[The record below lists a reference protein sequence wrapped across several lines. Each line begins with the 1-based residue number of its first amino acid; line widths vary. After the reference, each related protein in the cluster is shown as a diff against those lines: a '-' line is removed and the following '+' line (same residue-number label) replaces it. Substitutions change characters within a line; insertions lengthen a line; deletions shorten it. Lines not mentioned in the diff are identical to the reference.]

1 MSSRRDAGR
10 RKAPVGLTGGGG
22 FGFENSVAARFLLD
36 LLGGT
41 NSLGIDFGRIVRVD
55 WQARDAGWLADDLAL
70 TCTSGPGGDR
80 AAGLSIKS
88 NRQVTASG
96 FPTNFVAALW
106 AQWLGIGTLRPL
118 AGSQDAL
125 VLVTGEL
132 AQNVEAAWSR
142 LLREASKTTPERL
155 IARLSSPK
163 QDEGSQASDLQRALF
178 ESLHCPK
185 KLRNQ
190 RETDEKATVHLL
202 RQIRLMR
209 FDYEV
214 TPSRHMVEAV
224 ADCQKVL
231 RSSNPAEAG
240 ELWKRLTGIADEKR
254 PAGGSLDLPGLLQE
268 LRGQFDLAEHPDFAR
283 DWETLERRS
292 QEEMSEV
299 RTDIGGQRSLPRR
312 ELLAAAQTAL
322 DQRGACFLAGESG
335 SGKSALAKEIA
346 AARYRR
352 VIWLTGQMLDRS
364 ARSEVERALHLNQP
378 IVEIVRSSPVSCLI
392 VFDAVE
398 GYPERALRMAAHLV
412 RDIHGSDAAAHI
424 HFLFSAQVEAASRTI
439 RRLAEFGTAVA
450 LLETTPVPRPSEDD
464 VSAIARQIPRLGW
477 AVRRL
482 ELRPLLTNLKIL
494 DWCART
500 LQAGSIEQDHPLLGL
515 TDLIDLLWE
524 HWAEAGDNSLAR
536 SHVLMRI
543 AALEAETLSASVPR
557 LFLDYTEQQTL
568 LGLIRSDL
576 VRLRE
581 ERVRFSHDLLG
592 DWARMRVLIG
602 DDPISS
608 ADGRKRAEFPQW
620 HRAIRLFAQRLLE
633 RSGDG
638 ADEWRR
644 AIERLDDEQVS
655 STLLRDL
662 FLEALFLATNAA
674 DLLERTWPVLTANGG
689 KLLNRLLDRFLFV
702 ATLPDPR
709 LSQLTETPEEAT
721 RFQHLFRVP
730 FGPYWG
736 PLLTVLRAHLSE
748 VATVAPYNL
757 ARVCSLWL
765 KTTPVELRAGLPTP
779 WRREAAEL
787 VLATAREIQ
796 ARDAAGGY
804 YSGKL
809 DRAVYEAALYAA
821 PDLPQEIGQLCLEL
835 AQRRDMAA
843 DIAARVRAAHQKR
856 AEARGRR
863 EESSPHAERLAGF
876 SFARGRR
883 RTPWPDGPRDPVDSE
898 FMKACLA
905 GDPFCALLR
914 ADPAVALEVLLAV
927 CIEHPKED
935 DVFSHR
941 YKDECALSYSREGS
955 PPMYFRGPFLPFL
968 RTSPEYGI
976 SFVIKLTNFATRRF
990 SGEER
995 GLAITVDGA
1004 ARKWLGDTRVF
1015 QWPQG
1020 WPLSDGSLVESALM
1034 ALERWLYEA
1043 IDAGVAIEAR
1053 IERIMRES
1061 ESLAFASRLIEVGKR
1076 APSLFGGVLKPLL
1089 HVWEL
1094 WDLDFRLVTQRLNG
1108 TIALGSW
1115 MLESPQLTSLARDW
1129 YGMPHRRQ
1137 MLISWDGPVIGTMM
1151 VRDECHQFFGEL
1163 RAQWSPKLDERG
1175 DPSSLR
1181 YLIERMNPQNY
1192 TFEERDGER
1201 VIVDFQWPE
1210 ELKKDADESL
1220 AGLAK
1225 RRNLSMSPM
1234 RCRQVL
1240 DEQTP
1245 PSAEQLRAL
1254 WDLLQTVDA
1263 GEAALVTDDGVALL
1277 VGADILCAGIA
1288 VLLTFHR
1295 AWLLE
1300 DPARINWCRQQ
1311 LGRIFD
1317 NPPAPMPFDSEA
1329 AVGTDR
1335 WDAFAAECGVL
1346 LLAENNDDLLARRL
1360 VAAAVMAFHYQ
1371 TTGLAFSRA
1380 VRCRE
1385 RLGLDF
1391 NRMLVLAVR
1400 WAGLRVALP
1409 STGTPALQGDCER
1422 ALDERVRFGEA
1433 FVDRSLTTDYHALNE
1448 VDAHTLAARD
1458 ALHAKRYPEHAK
1470 VLAHRRQAEER
1481 RGSREVLHARDVAI
1495 DYHVIAAAFSW
1506 LDIGAA
1512 RSADERADWLRF
1524 VHELLDGLIGR
1535 LPVVDDPRKQE
1546 IDGLPSEF
1554 DGWIYQSVAQTIP
1567 QMTPVER
1574 PEALWRPI
1582 LNLGAPA
1589 HDWVERFFWYWFTN
1603 GAQAASSPADFVRCW
1618 REMILY
1624 ALGHPRWDPDANL
1637 SHGLG
1642 NIVSELLGF
1651 DRRWTGL
1658 SLGEDAAA
1666 AVGNLKDVFEKA
1678 AQRWFGMPDV
1688 TRGFLGFAAKPGGAR
1703 LLLPGVFWVAKAVE
1717 AFDSYD
1723 WRNGVEDSLVHFLD
1737 VCWQRESA
1745 EISADAELRKAF
1757 LGLLSTL
1764 VSRGGH
1770 AAIALRDRFL
1780 ASLGV

>member
-1 MSSRRDAGR
+1 
-10 RKAPVGLTGGGG
+10 
-22 FGFENSVAARFLLD
+22 
-36 LLGGT
+36 
-41 NSLGIDFGRIVRVD
+41 VD
-55 WQARDAGWLADDLAL
+55 WQARDAGWLADDLAV
-70 TCTSGPGGDR
+70 TCKPVGTGGDR

-88 NRQVTASG
+88 DRQVTASG
-96 FPTNFVAALW
+96 FPADFAKALW
-106 AQWLGIGTLRPL
+106 AQWLGIGTSRAL
-118 AGSQDAL
+118 ANSADVM
-125 VLVTGEL
+125 VLAVGQL
-132 AQNVEAAWSR
+132 AENVNAAWSR
-142 LLREASKTTPERL
+142 LLREASQTTPERL
-155 IARLSSPK
+155 ITRLSSPK
-163 QDEGSQASDLQRALF
+163 VDEGSQASDLQRALF

-185 KLRNQ
+185 ELRDQ
-190 RETDEKATVHLL
+190 GDTDEKATVRLL
-202 RQIRLMR
+202 CQVRLMR
-209 FDYEV
+209 FDYEAI
-214 TPSRHMVEAV
+214 PSRRLDEAV
-224 ADCQKVL
+224 ADYQKVL

-268 LRGQFDLAEHPDFAR
+268 LRGEFDLVGHPDFAR
-283 DWETLERRS
+283 DWDILARRS
-292 QEEMSEV
+292 QEEMSDI
-299 RTDIGGQRSLPRR
+299 RIDIGGQSHLPRQDV
-312 ELLAAAQTAL
+312 LAAVQTAF
-322 DQRGACFLAGESG
+322 DQRGTCFLAGESG

-352 VIWLTGQMLDRS
+352 VIWLTGQMLDHS
-364 ARSEVERALHLNQP
+364 ARSEVERSLHLNRP
-378 IVEIVRSSPVSCLI
+378 IVDLARSSSVPCVI
-392 VFDAVE
+392 VFDGVE
-398 GYPERALRMAAHLV
+398 GYPERALRVAAHLI
-412 RDIHGSDAAAHI
+412 RDIHGSTAAGDI
-424 HFLFSAQVEAASRTI
+424 HFLLSAQVETASRTI
-439 RRLAEFGTAVA
+439 RQLAEFGAPPP
-450 LLETTPVPRPSEDD
+450 LLEVTPVPRPSLKD
-464 VSAIARQIPRLGW
+464 VGAIVRQIPGLGW
-477 AVRRL
+477 AARRP

-500 LQAGSIEQDHPLLGL
+500 LQAGSIDQDCPLLGL
-515 TDLIDLLWE
+515 TALIDLLWE

-543 AALEAETLSASVPR
+543 AALEAETLSAGVPR
-557 LFLDYTEQQTL
+557 LSLDHSEQQTL
-568 LGLIRSDL
+568 PGLIGSDL

-581 ERVRFSHDLLG
+581 ARVRFSHDLLG

-662 FLEALFLATNAA
+662 FLEALFLATNVA
-674 DLLERTWPVLTANGG
+674 DLLERSWPVLTANGG

-702 ATLPDPR
+702 ATLPDPG
-709 LSQLTETPEEAT
+709 LSQLTEAPEDAT
-721 RFQHLFRVP
+721 RFEHLFRVP

-765 KTTPVELRAGLPTP
+765 KTTPVELRAGMPTP
-779 WRREAAEL
+779 WRREASDL
-787 VLATAREIQ
+787 SLAAAREIQ
-796 ARDAAGGY
+796 ARNADGGY
-804 YSGKL
+804 YSDKHN
-809 DRAVYEAALYAA
+809 RAVYEAALYAA
-821 PDLPQEIGQLCLEL
+821 PDLPHEIGQLCLEL

-843 DIAARVRAAHQKR
+843 DIAARVRTVHQKR
-856 AEARGRR
+856 AEERDQR
-863 EESSPHAERLAGF
+863 EESSPHAKRLAGF
-876 SFARGRR
+876 SFPRGRR
-883 RTPWPDGPRDPVDSE
+883 RAPWPGGPRDRVDSK
-898 FMKACLA
+898 FMEACLA
-905 GDPFCALLR
+905 GDPFSALVR
-914 ADPAVALEVLLAV
+914 ADPVVALEVLLAV
-927 CIEHPKED
+927 CIEDPKEE
-935 DVFSHR
+935 DVFNQR
-941 YKDECALSYSREGS
+941 FMDKCDLAYWREGG
-955 PPMYFRGPFLPFL
+955 PPMYFRGPFSSFL
-968 RTSPEYGI
+968 RASTEYGI
-976 SFVIKLTNFATRRF
+976 SFVVKLTNFATQRF

-995 GLAITVDGA
+995 GLAVTVYGA
-1004 ARKWLGDTRVF
+1004 ARKWLGDARVF

-1034 ALERWLYEA
+1034 ALERWFYESLDAGMA
-1043 IDAGVAIEAR
+1043 IDSW

-1061 ESLAFASRLIEVGKR
+1061 ESLAFASLLIEVGKR
-1076 APSLFGGVLKPLL
+1076 APSLFSGVLKPLL

-1094 WDLDFRLVTQRLNG
+1094 WDLDFQLVTQRLNG
-1108 TIALGSW
+1108 TMALGRW
-1115 MLESPQLTSLARDW
+1115 IIASPQLASRAREW
-1129 YGMPHRRQ
+1129 YAMPHRSQ
-1137 MLISWDGPVIGTMM
+1137 MLASWDGPVIGMMM
-1151 VRDECHQFFGEL
+1151 VRDECHRFFGEL
-1163 RAQWSPKLDERG
+1163 RAQWSRQLDERG

-1201 VIVDFQWPE
+1201 VIVGFQWPE
-1210 ELKKDADESL
+1210 ELQNEADESL

-1245 PSAEQLRAL
+1245 PSVEQLQAL

-1263 GEAALVTDDGVALL
+1263 GEAALVTDDGAALL

-1311 LGRIFD
+1311 LGTIFD

-1360 VAAAVMAFHYQ
+1360 VAASVMAFHYQ

-1380 VRCRE
+1380 MGCRE

-1409 STGTPALQGDCER
+1409 SAGNPALQEDCER

-1448 VDAHTLAARD
+1448 VDAQTLAARD

-1470 VLAHRRQAEER
+1470 VIAHRRQAKEQ
-1481 RGSREVLHARDVAI
+1481 RGSREVLRARDVAI
-1495 DYHVIAAAFSW
+1495 DYHVIAAAFSG

-1512 RSADERADWLRF
+1512 RSADERADCC
-1524 VHELLDGLIGR
+1524 GSCTNCSMG
-1535 LPVVDDPRKQE
+1535 
-1546 IDGLPSEF
+1546 S
-1554 DGWIYQSVAQTIP
+1554 
-1567 QMTPVER
+1567 
-1574 PEALWRPI
+1574 
-1582 LNLGAPA
+1582 LGASRS
-1589 HDWVERFFWYWFTN
+1589 WT
-1603 GAQAASSPADFVRCW
+1603 
-1618 REMILY
+1618 ILESV
-1624 ALGHPRWDPDANL
+1624 N
-1637 SHGLG
+1637 
-1642 NIVSELLGF
+1642 
-1651 DRRWTGL
+1651 RR
-1658 SLGEDAAA
+1658 
-1666 AVGNLKDVFEKA
+1666 
-1678 AQRWFGMPDV
+1678 
-1688 TRGFLGFAAKPGGAR
+1688 
-1703 LLLPGVFWVAKAVE
+1703 
-1717 AFDSYD
+1717 
-1723 WRNGVEDSLVHFLD
+1723 
-1737 VCWQRESA
+1737 
-1745 EISADAELRKAF
+1745 
-1757 LGLLSTL
+1757 
-1764 VSRGGH
+1764 
-1770 AAIALRDRFL
+1770 
-1780 ASLGV
+1780 

>member
-1 MSSRRDAGR
+1 
-10 RKAPVGLTGGGG
+10 
-22 FGFENSVAARFLLD
+22 VAARFLLD
-36 LLGGT
+36 LLSGT

-70 TCTSGPGGDR
+70 TCASGPGGDR
-80 AAGLSIKS
+80 ATGLSIKS

-96 FPTNFVAALW
+96 FPANFVAALW
-106 AQWLGIGTLRPL
+106 AQWLGVGTPRPL
-118 AGSQDAL
+118 AGSHDAL

-132 AQNVEAAWSR
+132 AQNVKAAWSR

-190 RETDEKATVHLL
+190 RKTDEIATVHLL

-209 FDYEV
+209 FDCEV

-231 RSSNPAEAG
+231 RSGNPAEAG

-268 LRGQFDLAEHPDFAR
+268 LRGQFDLAEHPDFVR

-312 ELLAAAQTAL
+312 ELLATAQTAL

-346 AARYRR
+346 AAGYRR
-352 VIWLTGQMLDRS
+352 VIWVTGQMLDHS

-378 IVEIVRSSPVSCLI
+378 IVEIVRSSPVPFLI
-392 VFDAVE
+392 VFDGVE

-412 RDIHGSDAAAHI
+412 RDIHGSDAAGHI

-439 RRLAEFGTAVA
+439 RRLAEFGTPLA

-477 AVRRL
+477 VVRRL

-500 LQAGSIEQDHPLLGL
+500 LQAGSINQDHPLLGL
-515 TDLIDLLWE
+515 TALIDLLWE

-543 AALEAETLSASVPR
+543 AALEAMTLSAGVPR
-557 LFLDYTEQQTL
+557 LLLDHSEQQTL
-568 LGLIRSDL
+568 PALIGSDL
-576 VRLRE
+576 IRLRE

-608 ADGRKRAEFPQW
+608 ADARKRAEFPQW

-638 ADEWRR
+638 AEEWRR
-644 AIERLDDEQVS
+644 AIERLEDEQVS

-674 DLLERTWPVLTANGG
+674 DLLERTCSVLTANGG

-709 LSQLTETPEEAT
+709 LSQLTETPEDAT
-721 RFQHLFRVP
+721 RFEHLFRVP

-736 PLLTVLRAHLSE
+736 PLLTVLRSHLSE
-748 VATVAPYNL
+748 CATVAPYNL

-787 VLATAREIQ
+787 ALAAAREIQ
-796 ARDAAGGY
+796 AWAAEGGHD
-804 YSGKL
+804 SDKHKH
-809 DRAVYEAALYAA
+809 AVYEAALYAA

-835 AQRRDMAA
+835 AQRRDMAP
-843 DIAARVRAAHQKR
+843 DIAARVQTVHQKR
-856 AEARGRR
+856 AEER
-863 EESSPHAERLAGF
+863 SPRVKRLSGF
-876 SFARGRR
+876 RFPRGRR
-883 RTPWPDGPRDPVDSE
+883 RAPWPGGPRDRVDSK
-898 FMKACLA
+898 FMEACLA
-905 GDPFCALLR
+905 SDPFSALFR

-927 CIEHPKED
+927 CIEDPKEE
-935 DVFSHR
+935 DVFNQR
-941 YKDECALSYSREGS
+941 YMDKCGLAYWREGR
-955 PPMYFRGPFLPFL
+955 PPMYFRGPFLSYL
-968 RTSPEYGI
+968 RASPEYGI
-976 SFVIKLTNFATRRF
+976 SFVVKLTNFATRRF

-995 GLAITVDGA
+995 GLTVTVDGA
-1004 ARKWLGDTRVF
+1004 ARKWLGDPRVF

-1034 ALERWLYEA
+1034 ALERWFYES
-1043 IDAGVAIEAR
+1043 IDAGVAIGSW
-1053 IERIMRES
+1053 IERIMRGS
-1061 ESLAFASRLIEVGKR
+1061 ESLAFASLLIEVGKR
-1076 APSLFGGVLKPLL
+1076 TPSLFNDVLKPLL
-1089 HVWEL
+1089 HIWEL
-1094 WDLDFRLVTQRLNG
+1094 WDLDRQLVTQRLNG

-1115 MLESPQLTSLARDW
+1115 IVESPQLTNLARDW
-1129 YGMPHRRQ
+1129 YGLPHRRQ

-1151 VRDECHQFFGEL
+1151 VRDECHQFFGAL
-1163 RAQWSPKLDERG
+1163 RTQWSPQLNEHG

-1192 TFEERDGER
+1192 TFEQRDGER
-1201 VIVDFQWPE
+1201 VIVGFQWPE
-1210 ELKKDADESL
+1210 ELKKEADESL

-1240 DEQTP
+1240 DEQTQ
-1245 PSAEQLRAL
+1245 PSAEQLQAL

-1263 GEAALVTDDGVALL
+1263 GETVVVTDDGGALL

-1295 AWLLE
+1295 AWLVE
-1300 DPARINWCRQQ
+1300 DPERMNWCRQQ
-1311 LGRIFD
+1311 VGKIFD
-1317 NPPAPMPFDSEA
+1317 HPPAPMPFDSEA

-1346 LLAENNDDLLARRL
+1346 LLTENNDDLLARRL
-1360 VAAAVMAFHYQ
+1360 VAASVMAFHYQ
-1371 TTGLAFSRA
+1371 TTGLALSRA

-1385 RLGLDF
+1385 RLGHDF

-1409 STGTPALQGDCER
+1409 SASNPALQGDCER
-1422 ALDERVRFGEA
+1422 ALDERVRIGEA

-1448 VDAHTLAARD
+1448 VDAQTLAARD

-1470 VLAHRRQAEER
+1470 VMAHRRQAKER
-1481 RGSREVLHARDVAI
+1481 RGSREVLRAQDVAI
-1495 DYHVIAAAFSW
+1495 DYRVIAAAFSW

-1535 LPVVDDPRKQE
+1535 VPVVDDPRKQE

-1554 DGWIYQSVAQTIP
+1554 DGWVYRIVAQTIP
-1567 QMTPVER
+1567 QMTPAEQ
-1574 PEALWRPI
+1574 PEALWQPI

-1603 GAQAASSPADFVRCW
+1603 GARSASSPANFVGFW

-1624 ALGHPRWDPDANL
+1624 ALAHPRWDPHANL
-1637 SHGLG
+1637 RHDLG

-1666 AVGNLKDVFEKA
+1666 AVGNLEEVFEKA

-1688 TRGFLGFAAKPGGAR
+1688 TQGFLAFAAKPGAAR

-1723 WRNGVEDSLVHFLD
+1723 WRNGMEGSLVHFLD
-1737 VCWQRESA
+1737 VCWQLESA
-1745 EISADAELRKAF
+1745 EVSADAELRKAF

-1770 AAIALRDRFL
+1770 AAIALRDRVL
-1780 ASLGV
+1780 ASFGT